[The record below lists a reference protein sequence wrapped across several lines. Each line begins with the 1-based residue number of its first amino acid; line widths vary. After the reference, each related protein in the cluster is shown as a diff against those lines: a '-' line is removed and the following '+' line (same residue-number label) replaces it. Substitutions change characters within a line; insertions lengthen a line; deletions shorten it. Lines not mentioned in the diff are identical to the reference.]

1 MAQIWQ
7 FTAQD
12 PYEAMQ
18 AGMEQARK
26 NRLNDI
32 DVAEKVRAYEASKVL
47 NELYNK
53 MVDPATGQIDRN
65 RLYGGMAARGYGGMI
80 PGLQTAQ
87 AELEAKQ
94 AKAFQ
99 DRASGA
105 KALSDV
111 EAASIKA
118 NRDAL
123 APVNN
128 QAGWDAWR
136 ARAKQQYRD
145 VPNIDQVFDQ
155 IVPPVYSAENKQA
168 AMMTADQ
175 VLDQHFVTQ
184 DYGSGTRVLAMPKY
198 GPGKARVVEN
208 SDIAM
213 GVSPNRPQ
221 MSVTTKLEGAEAA
234 GKGALNIKTYE
245 GIQATANAA
254 RALAPKLTA
263 IRSTLDKGFETG
275 QFAPVKAE
283 AAAFLSAI
291 GVKDSI
297 DPETGKKVGPLQYA
311 TDAQKFKAIAQERVL
326 ERQLEQKGVQTTSD
340 AARMEQTFAR
350 LGNTTEANRFLI
362 DVADAQGKMAIKQQK
377 FWDDW
382 WNKNRT
388 YEGVEQAWNEGEGS
402 KSIFDMPNMKRYLE
416 SASGKI
422 TVTAP
427 NGKVYEFA
435 DQAAANSFKKAA
447 GIK

>member
-26 NRLNDI
+26 NRLGDI

-168 AMMTADQ
+168 ALLTADQ
-175 VLDQHFVTQ
+175 LLDQHFVTQ

-221 MSVTTKLEGAEAA
+221 TTVITQAESEFGKGVAKQAAEDLNSQFKQAEAA
-234 GKGALNIKTYE
+234 VRGIKQTDRVMDLLEKGQPITGMGADLDLGIKRLKAAVAGRQDKSISDTELLEAVLGQDVFAQIQQLGIGARGMDTPAEREFIRQVISGTKTLNKDTLLRMAQIKR
-245 GIQATANAA
+245 QAQEDIANAWNQ
-254 RALAPKLTA
+254 RIQSGEL
-263 IRSTLDKGFETG
+263 
-275 QFAPVKAE
+275 
-283 AAAFLSAI
+283 
-291 GVKDSI
+291 
-297 DPETGKKVGPLQYA
+297 
-311 TDAQKFKAIAQERVL
+311 
-326 ERQLEQKGVQTTSD
+326 
-340 AARMEQTFAR
+340 
-350 LGNTTEANRFLI
+350 
-362 DVADAQGKMAIKQQK
+362 
-377 FWDDW
+377 DDW
-382 WNKNRT
+382 YK
-388 YEGVEQAWNEGEGS
+388 YS
-402 KSIFDMPNMKRYLE
+402 KRPKKPFEIPARQ
-416 SASGKI
+416 G
-422 TVTAP
+422 
-427 NGKVYEFA
+427 GKVPGAPAVGTIQNGYR
-435 DQAAANSFKKAA
+435 FKGGDPASPTSWEQVK
-447 GIK
+447 

>member
-1 MAQIWQ
+1 MPFQVL
-7 FTAQD
+7 D
-12 PYEAMQ
+12 PGAAMQ
-18 AGMEQARK
+18 EGINRARA
-26 NRLNDI
+26 NRLADI
-32 DVAEKVRAYEASKVL
+32 QEADIVRARQEEQLL
-47 NELYNK
+47 NQLYQQAYN
-53 MVDPATGQIDRN
+53 PQTGQIDAN
-65 RLYGGMAARGYGGMI
+65 KLYGGLAAQGMGTNIPKMQAAEAELMAKRATAAKTTSEVPKQIWENARNELSLI
-80 PGLQTAQ
+80 DVKNDADAQ
-87 AELEAKQ
+87 AKYQAWGTRLIQQAPWAANYLPSTLDEA
-94 AKAFQ
+94 
-99 DRASGA
+99 S
-105 KALSDV
+105 
-111 EAASIKA
+111 
-118 NRDAL
+118 
-123 APVNN
+123 
-128 QAGWDAWR
+128 
-136 ARAKQQYRD
+136 QQRLLT
-145 VPNIDQVFDQ
+145 
-155 IVPPVYSAENKQA
+155 
-168 AMMTADQ
+168 TADKAIEK
-175 VLDQHFVTQ
+175 HFVSQ
-184 DYGSGTRVLAMPKY
+184 DYGSGTRVLAIPEY
-198 GPGKARVVEN
+198 GPGKAKVVEN
-208 SDIAM
+208 SDIAI

-221 MSVTTKLEGAEAA
+221 TSVVTKLEGAEAA
-234 GKGALNIKTYE
+234 GKGALNIKAYE

-340 AARMEQTFAR
+340 AARMEQTFAK

-402 KSIFDMPNMKRYLE
+402 KSIFDMPNMKKYLE
-416 SASGKI
+416 SASDKI